1 MDLIDKKLSEKLKLF
16 EYIDKKYGTNIDSS
30 EKAPARKSDLTQNRN
45 LIQNS
50 YLQKEARSKKEIYDN
65 IYSDFKTNSYKDYFQ
80 SPSINTFDSNK
91 TKSHSKYKKLS
102 KKKYRNDQ
110 GNNYFNRDKDLINNK
125 TAENTTRTKTGYNS
139 NSSQKNL
146 KTLYP
151 PNDSGNRLYNYGYYI
166 KNKLNKKRQ
175 KEEEKMRKQMTPKI
189 LNRSKEMIK
198 DKERDP
204 NKFEDRLYYA
214 EKNDTND
221 SIYNRRR
228 TLSKETINYE
238 KYKNTKFTYHPK
250 INKKSLLIASKLE
263 PSSLRITR
271 KKSNHSHIIEE
282 KNVLDY
288 YSNLFKDKTYTYK
301 KKVTNISPS
310 CGYEK
315 SNELYMKGIQD
326 MKRKEKTYN
335 ENLLKKKEEYKNYSY
350 HPKISKTYSNNFGAK
365 GKKNNK
371 EKDKDKIIEDI
382 YTKNKEWKQRLEKEN
397 TTKKKKYD
405 ELENKKYTFKPE
417 INKLNMHN
425 DVSFIM
431 KNIQQMND
439 YVNKRRKILKKKKEE
454 ENYKKRKLG
463 LNANYYNVKTTIPK
477 EFNLKTEQ
485 RSKSNKKERDINI
498 INKNMKKKNEFH
510 NQALILANNNNRI
523 KNNKGFSGLNMDDI
537 EECKNDIWNDS
548 NYIYN
553 NKGMKMGCSM
563 TQSQK
568 DFLNAVNDLHVTIE
582 KLNI

>member
-30 EKAPARKSDLTQNRN
+30 EKAPARKSELTQNRN
-45 LIQNS
+45 IIQNS
-50 YLQKEARSKKEIYDN
+50 YLPKEARSKKEIYDN

-80 SPSINTFDSNK
+80 SPSINTLDSNK
-91 TKSHSKYKKLS
+91 TKYHSKYKNLS
-102 KKKYRNDQ
+102 KNNHRNNQ
-110 GNNYFNRDKDLINNK
+110 GNSFFNRDKDLINNK
-125 TAENTTRTKTGYNS
+125 TAENSTRTKSGYNS
-139 NSSQKNL
+139 KSTQKNL

-189 LNRSKEMIK
+189 LNRSREMIK

-204 NKFEDRLYYA
+204 NKFEERLYYA

-250 INKKSLLIASKLE
+250 INKKSLLIASKME
-263 PSSLRITR
+263 PSTLRITR

-301 KKVTNISPS
+301 KKVTNLSPS
-310 CGYEK
+310 CGNEK
-315 SNELYMKGIQD
+315 SNELYMRGLQD

-350 HPKISKTYSNNFGAK
+350 HPKISKTYSNNLGAK
-365 GKKNNK
+365 GKKNKK
-371 EKDKDKIIEDI
+371 EKDKNIEDI
-382 YTKNKEWKQRLEKEN
+382 YTKNKEWKKRLEKEN

-405 ELENKKYTFKPE
+405 EIENKKYTFKPE

-439 YVNKRRKILKKKKEE
+439 YVNRRRKILKKKKEE
-454 ENYKKRKLG
+454 EIYKKRKLG

-477 EFNLKTEQ
+477 EFILKTEQ

-498 INKNMKKKNEFH
+498 LNKNMKKKDEFY
-510 NQALILANNNNRI
+510 NQALIMANNNNRI
-523 KNNKGFSGLNMDDI
+523 KNNKGFSGLNMNEM
-537 EECKNDIWNDS
+537 EECKNDIWNEG
-548 NYIYN
+548 NYNYN

>member
-1 MDLIDKKLSEKLKLF
+1 
-16 EYIDKKYGTNIDSS
+16 
-30 EKAPARKSDLTQNRN
+30 
-45 LIQNS
+45 
-50 YLQKEARSKKEIYDN
+50 
-65 IYSDFKTNSYKDYFQ
+65 
-80 SPSINTFDSNK
+80 
-91 TKSHSKYKKLS
+91 
-102 KKKYRNDQ
+102 
-110 GNNYFNRDKDLINNK
+110 
-125 TAENTTRTKTGYNS
+125 
-139 NSSQKNL
+139 
-146 KTLYP
+146 
-151 PNDSGNRLYNYGYYI
+151 
-166 KNKLNKKRQ
+166 
-175 KEEEKMRKQMTPKI
+175 MRKQMTPKI
-189 LNRSKEMIK
+189 LNRSREMIK

-204 NKFEDRLYYA
+204 NKFEERLYYA

-250 INKKSLLIASKLE
+250 INKKSLLIASKME
-263 PSSLRITR
+263 PSTLRITR

-301 KKVTNISPS
+301 KKVTNLSPS
-310 CGYEK
+310 CGNEK
-315 SNELYMKGIQD
+315 SNELYMRGLQD

-350 HPKISKTYSNNFGAK
+350 HPKISKTYSNNLGAK
-365 GKKNNK
+365 GKKNKK
-371 EKDKDKIIEDI
+371 EKDKNIEDI
-382 YTKNKEWKQRLEKEN
+382 YTKNKEWKKRLEKEN

-405 ELENKKYTFKPE
+405 EIENKKYTFKPE
-417 INKLNMHN
+417 INKLNMNN

-439 YVNKRRKILKKKKEE
+439 YVNRRRKILKKKKEE
-454 ENYKKRKLG
+454 EIYKKRKLG

-477 EFNLKTEQ
+477 EFILKTEQ

-498 INKNMKKKNEFH
+498 LNKNMKKKDEFY
-510 NQALILANNNNRI
+510 NQALIMANNNNRI
-523 KNNKGFSGLNMDDI
+523 KNNKGFSGLNMNEM
-537 EECKNDIWNDS
+537 EECKNDIWNEN
-548 NYIYN
+548 NYNYN